1 MMTYR
6 VSDVKPSMV
15 HSRLL
20 DVAGMVQLGVDSD
33 FPAYAR
39 YLSTAGLGDGSVTT
53 TLTVESEISVTQM
66 LLGSTEKGFVL

>member
-6 VSDVKPSMV
+6 ITDVKPSMV
-15 HSRLL
+15 HARLL

-39 YLSTAGLGDGSVTT
+39 YLSTAGLVDVPVTV
-53 TLTVESEISVTQM
+53 TLT
-66 LLGSTEKGFVL
+66 